1 VAPSDTRT
9 KILQVAERLYAER
22 GIEGVSL
29 REIGAAAGQRNT
41 AAVHYHFGGREGLV
55 RALFEH
61 RYERLEAR
69 RAAMLAELDARTEPA
84 AVRELVAVLVLP
96 FVEHPDGSGHWVRFV
111 ARLHEDPRY
120 NPFGQIAAVPY
131 SARAEAVAASQ
142 DASARI
148 ARSIG
153 LDEPERVAR
162 MFLVTT
168 MVVHAVADREA
179 LLAAGA
185 AGALTPDDAFARGVV
200 DAATAIL
207 TAPVP
212 RRSSTAVPRRSP
224 SRRTPG
230 SRASP

>member
-9 KILQVAERLYAER
+9 KILEVAERLYAER
-22 GIEGVSL
+22 GIDGVSL

-55 RALFEH
+55 QALFED

-69 RAAMLAELDARTEPA
+69 RAAMLAELDGRAGPA
-84 AVRELVAVLVLP
+84 DVRELVAVLVLP
-96 FVEHPDGSGHWVRFV
+96 FVEHPDGAGHWVRFV

-120 NPFGQIAAVPY
+120 NPFAADGRTPRVGY
-131 SARAEAVAASQ
+131 AARAEAIAASN

-148 ARSIG
+148 AQAIG
-153 LDEPERVAR
+153 LDEAERVAR

-185 AGALTPDDAFARGVV
+185 AAGLAPDDVFARGVV

-212 RRSSTAVPRRSP
+212 RRSSTAARRRSP
-224 SRRTPG
+224 SR
-230 SRASP
+230 